1 MFGYIK
7 IDKNELKIKDY
18 NLFKSYYCGVCRTL
32 KADYGFP
39 SHYFLSYDAAFLSVL
54 LEAVSDREPLFHP
67 VRCMAN
73 PAVQRPVADKNDV
86 TAYAAAVN
94 VLLVWFKLKD
104 DWADNRS
111 FRSLFMMP
119 LMLRKKNKA
128 KKRFPILYER
138 IKAHLASLSVL
149 EKENC
154 AEPDSVAAAFGALMA
169 GIFDTD
175 LIKNED
181 TRRVLSHTGF
191 LLGRLIYLMDA
202 RADREEDKKK
212 HAYNP
217 LLLSK
222 EINDE
227 TLRLSF
233 DYTLGELANTLSLL
247 EFRRNREIIENI
259 VYLGLRQAAQ
269 SVFADENIRKDKKKE
284 NRHER
289 PI

>member
-18 NLFKSYYCGVCRTL
+18 NLFKSYYCGVCRAL

-39 SHYFLSYDAAFLSVL
+39 SHYFLSYDAAFLAVL
-54 LEAVSDREPLFHP
+54 LEAVSDEPPALHP

-73 PAVQRPVADKNDV
+73 PAVRRPVAKKTDAID
-86 TAYAAAVN
+86 YAAAVN

-111 FRSLFMMP
+111 FRSLSLMP
-119 LMLRKKNKA
+119 LMLSKKNKA
-128 KKRFPILYER
+128 KKRFPILYEN
-138 IKAHLASLSVL
+138 IKTRLAALSAL
-149 EKENC
+149 EKANC

-169 GIFDTD
+169 DIFDTD
-175 LIKNED
+175 LVQNENM
-181 TRRVLSHTGF
+181 RRILSHTGF
-191 LLGRLIYLMDA
+191 LLGRLIYVMDA

-212 HAYNP
+212 KAYNP
-217 LLLSK
+217 LLLS
-222 EINDE
+222 EETDDE

-233 DYTLGELANTLSLL
+233 DYTLGELANTLMLL
-247 EFRRNREIIENI
+247 DIKRNREIVENI
-259 VYLGLRQAAQ
+259 VYLGLRQAVDG
-269 SVFADENIRKDKKKE
+269 VFADENNRKGKKKE
-284 NRHER
+284 NHHER